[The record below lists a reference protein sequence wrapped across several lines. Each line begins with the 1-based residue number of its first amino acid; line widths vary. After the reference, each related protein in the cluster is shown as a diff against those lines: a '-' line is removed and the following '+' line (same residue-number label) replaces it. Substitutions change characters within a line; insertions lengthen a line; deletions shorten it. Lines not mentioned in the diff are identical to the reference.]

1 MEQRDF
7 IKAFKKRGM
16 TALKNEEPFEAYI
29 YLWLAFLQSCAPDN
43 VGRITSD
50 RNDIIKPWNIR
61 NFQRVNDL
69 LRDTKLKSN
78 LDWLSK
84 RQEGCI
90 INPEGRHEKDVNRFK
105 LLSSK
110 IRGSYCTSSKKLDIN
125 VWSNLQKNC

>member
-1 MEQRDF
+1 MR
-7 IKAFKKRGM
+7 
-16 TALKNEEPFEAYI
+16 
-29 YLWLAFLQSCAPDN
+29 PDN

>member
-29 YLWLAFLQSCAPDN
+29 YLCLAFLQSCAPDN